1 MVSYIIR
8 RLIIMIPVLIGIT
21 MVSFVMV
28 HLVPGNPAEIM
39 AGVGASAQDIHNIEL
54 QLGLDKPLWYQYL
67 EFLGRI
73 AHGDLGTSVN
83 TQLPVTM
90 EIKQTLPV
98 TATLALCSTILS
110 VVLGLSAGIISGVR
124 KGGVS
129 DSAATVISLFD
140 LSMPSFWLGLMMIF
154 VFSGRLRWLPAA
166 GWNGI
171 SSIILPSITLGAA
184 TIAIVARMMRSSLI
198 DVLSSDYIRTA
209 RAKGLKRIRIIWH
222 ALRNALIPS
231 ITVIGIE
238 FGTLLGGAVIT
249 ENVFAIPGMGR
260 LIVNAITARD
270 YPTIQGGVLV
280 IGFIFVL
287 VNLVTDLAYAF
298 VDPRIKY

>member
-98 TATLALCSTILS
+98 TATLALCSTVLS

-129 DSAATVISLFD
+129 DSAATVISLFG

-154 VFSGRLRWLPAA
+154 VFSVRLRWLPAA